1 MTNILYVNF
10 SNFLGPKG
18 VKSKM
23 QVAITGRGN
32 LEMAIRTFRKKTQK
46 EGIIKEA
53 RRRKAYEKPSEEK
66 KRRIEENITRKKRSR
81 KGEYV
86 A

>member
-1 MTNILYVNF
+1 
-10 SNFLGPKG
+10 
-18 VKSKM
+18 M

-32 LEMAIRTFRKKTQK
+32 LELAIRSFRKKTQK

-81 KGEYV
+81 KSEFHG
-86 A
+86 

>member
-1 MTNILYVNF
+1 
-10 SNFLGPKG
+10 
-18 VKSKM
+18 M

-32 LEMAIRTFRKKTQK
+32 LEMAIRSFRKKTQK

-81 KGEYV
+81 KGEYF
-86 A
+86 

>member
-1 MTNILYVNF
+1 
-10 SNFLGPKG
+10 
-18 VKSKM
+18 M
-23 QVAITGRGN
+23 QVTITGRGN

-46 EGIIKEA
+46 EGIIKEH

>member
-1 MTNILYVNF
+1 
-10 SNFLGPKG
+10 
-18 VKSKM
+18 M

-32 LEMAIRTFRKKTQK
+32 LELAIRSFRKKTQK

-81 KGEYV
+81 KGEYFN
-86 A
+86 

>member
-1 MTNILYVNF
+1 
-10 SNFLGPKG
+10 
-18 VKSKM
+18 M
-23 QVAITGRGN
+23 QVTINGRSN
-32 LEMAIRTFRKKTQK
+32 LEMAIRVFRKKTQK

-53 RRRKAYEKPSEEK
+53 RRRKAYEKPSEAK

-86 A
+86 I

>member
-1 MTNILYVNF
+1 MQQVF
-10 SNFLGPKG
+10 NFLGQKG
-18 VKSKM
+18 VREKM

-32 LEMAIRTFRKKTQK
+32 LEMAIRSFRKKTQK

-81 KGEYV
+81 KGEYF
-86 A
+86 